1 MKQNKSF
8 YGISIIPFF
17 IWMFSEEVQRSTV
30 VKAAEIAHE
39 AIAYE
44 SSKTIGIAESSKGV
58 AAISQKK
65 GIITTM
71 KVAAKP
77 LLATVQ
83 TKAVALTIAGVVATG
98 VGAGVVKTIN
108 DPSNEKGQVE
118 TVKANEKDKIK
129 QDHTHTWEPV
139 YKTVHHKAET
149 QTQTIV
155 DQDAYDE
162 PVYGTRTVYKQQV
175 IVSDKATG
183 TVLYQGYTDN
193 VPDSI
198 KALDSSTVNYGTSFP
213 EKVEE
218 KYQTG
223 TIHHDAITHREQV
236 VVKEAY
242 DEEVLT
248 GYTCSCG
255 QTKEE

>member
-44 SSKTIGIAESSKGV
+44 SSKTIGIAESSKGI

-139 YKTVHHKAET
+139 YKTVHHDAEIET
-149 QTQTIV
+149 LTIL
-155 DQDAYDE
+155 DQAAYDE
-162 PVYGTRTVYKQQV
+162 PVYSTRTVTKIGVNDRTFDTKEEADAYVQQQLSQG
-175 IVSDKATG
+175 IGGSTG
-183 TVLYQGYTDN
+183 LV
-193 VPDSI
+193 
-198 KALDSSTVNYGTSFP
+198 
-213 EKVEE
+213 EVEE
-218 KYQTG
+218 QYQSG
-223 TIHHDAITHREQV
+223 TIHHDAITHQEQV